1 MVLLIRQENNLKKK
15 RMMLRGPLIP
25 PVTKSK
31 VRSTMQK
38 VMSFLVGFAK
48 KASSK
53 GEGGEESVRKLQ
65 KAFSEE

>member
-1 MVLLIRQENNLKKK
+1 
-15 RMMLRGPLIP
+15 MMLRGPLIP